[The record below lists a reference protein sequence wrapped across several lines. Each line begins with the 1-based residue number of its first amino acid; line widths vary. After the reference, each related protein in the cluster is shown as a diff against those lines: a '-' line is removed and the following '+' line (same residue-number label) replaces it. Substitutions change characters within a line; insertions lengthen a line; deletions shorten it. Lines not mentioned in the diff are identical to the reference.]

1 MSTGPV
7 SVEGASCH
15 PGASPSAKATRLDQL
30 RADDPAALARLIAEL
45 GDGPLDAALAPDD
58 ALTGMLQGQ
67 GFEPYATTV
76 IMARRLDGF
85 RKDPPPPGVV
95 LGPYSNDWAES
106 FTRAE
111 SLAMAGFPFYREV
124 GAPTGFETAA
134 GWGAF
139 VAARRGDEIVGFAQA
154 ALPDG
159 WINWIGVVPD
169 ERRQGIARALLGE
182 IAVAVRDAVGSHL
195 VCEVNDTADDIA
207 FWEKQG
213 FRQRTR
219 SVSLIRR

>member
-1 MSTGPV
+1 LTSGPV
-7 SVEGASCH
+7 TVDGASCH
-15 PGASPSAKATRLDQL
+15 PGPSPSAKATRLDQL
-30 RADDPAALARLIAEL
+30 RATDPSTLAALAAAVGE
-45 GDGPLDAALAPDD
+45 GALDAALAPDD
-58 ALTGMLQGQ
+58 PLVPMLIGI
-67 GFEPYATTV
+67 GFTPYATTV
-76 IMARRLDGF
+76 VMARRLDGF
-85 RKDPPPPGVV
+85 RKEPAPPGVKIE
-95 LGPYSNDWAES
+95 PYQNDWAES

-111 SLAMAGFPFYREV
+111 SLAMADFPFYREV
-124 GAPTGFETAA
+124 GSPTGFEGAA